1 MKASETVWAGLKRG
15 QRGSRAE
22 QLARQF
28 LEQQGLRFRQ
38 ANFRCKRGEI
48 DLIMQDGETLVFV
61 EVRYRSNSR
70 FGSAA
75 ETVDRHKQ
83 RKLVT
88 TALFYL
94 QNNPVLAQQA
104 SRFDVIAING
114 DSGSP
119 QIDWHTNAIQIQ
131 D

>member
-1 MKASETVWAGLKRG
+1 MWPGLKRAE
-15 QRGSRAE
+15 RGSQAE
-22 QLARQF
+22 QLARRF
-28 LEQQGLRFRQ
+28 LEQHGLRFKQ

-75 ETVDRHKQ
+75 ESVDRHKQ

-94 QNNPVLAQQA
+94 QSKPELAQQA
-104 SRFDVIAING
+104 SRFDVIAISG

-119 QIDWHTNAIQIQ
+119 QIDWHSNAIQIQ

>member
-1 MKASETVWAGLKRG
+1 MWPGLKRAE
-15 QRGSRAE
+15 RGSRAE
-22 QLARQF
+22 QLARRF
-28 LEQQGLRFRQ
+28 LEQQGLQFKQ

-61 EVRYRSNSR
+61 EVRYRGNSR
-70 FGSAA
+70 FGSPA

-94 QNNPVLAQQA
+94 QSKPELAQQA
-104 SRFDVIAING
+104 SRFDVIAISG

-119 QIDWHTNAIQIQ
+119 QIDWHSNAIQIQ

>member
-1 MKASETVWAGLKRG
+1 MWPGLKRAE
-15 QRGSRAE
+15 RGSRAE
-22 QLARQF
+22 QLARRF
-28 LEQQGLRFRQ
+28 LEQHGLRFKQ

-75 ETVDRHKQ
+75 ESVDHHKQ

-94 QNNPVLAQQA
+94 QSKPELAQQA
-104 SRFDVIAING
+104 SRFDVIAISG
-114 DSGSP
+114 DNGSP
-119 QIDWHTNAIQIQ
+119 QIDWHSNAIQIQ

>member
-1 MKASETVWAGLKRG
+1 MWPGLKRAE
-15 QRGSRAE
+15 RGSRAE
-22 QLARQF
+22 QLARRF
-28 LEQQGLRFRQ
+28 LEQQGLRFKQ

-48 DLIMQDGETLVFV
+48 DLIMLDGETLVFI

-75 ETVDRHKQ
+75 ESVDRHKQ

-94 QNNPVLAQQA
+94 QSKPELAQQA
-104 SRFDVIAING
+104 SRFDVIAISG

-119 QIDWHTNAIQIQ
+119 QIDWHSNAIQIQ

>member
-1 MKASETVWAGLKRG
+1 MWPGLKRAE
-15 QRGSRAE
+15 RGSRAE
-22 QLARQF
+22 QLARRF
-28 LEQQGLRFRQ
+28 LEQQGLRFKQ

-61 EVRYRSNSR
+61 EVRYRSSSR

-75 ETVDRHKQ
+75 ESVDRHKQ

-94 QNNPVLAQQA
+94 QSKPELARQA
-104 SRFDVIAING
+104 SRFDVIAISG
-114 DSGSP
+114 ESGSP
-119 QIDWHTNAIQIQ
+119 QIDWHSNAIQIQ

>member
-1 MKASETVWAGLKRG
+1 MWPGLKRAE
-15 QRGSRAE
+15 RGSRAE
-22 QLARQF
+22 QLARRF
-28 LEQQGLRFRQ
+28 LEQQGLRFKQ

-48 DLIMQDGETLVFV
+48 DLIMLDGETLVFV

-75 ETVDRHKQ
+75 ESVDRHKQ

-94 QNNPVLAQQA
+94 QSKPELAQQA
-104 SRFDVIAING
+104 SRFDVIAISG

-119 QIDWHTNAIQIQ
+119 QIDWHSNAIQIQ

>member
-1 MKASETVWAGLKRG
+1 MWPGLKRAE
-15 QRGSRAE
+15 RGSRAE
-22 QLARQF
+22 QLARRF
-28 LEQQGLRFRQ
+28 LEQQGLQFKQ

-61 EVRYRSNSR
+61 EVRYRGNSR

-75 ETVDRHKQ
+75 ETVDQHKQ

-94 QNNPVLAQQA
+94 QSKPELAQQA
-104 SRFDVIAING
+104 SRFDVIAISG

-119 QIDWHTNAIQIQ
+119 QIDWHSNAIQIQ